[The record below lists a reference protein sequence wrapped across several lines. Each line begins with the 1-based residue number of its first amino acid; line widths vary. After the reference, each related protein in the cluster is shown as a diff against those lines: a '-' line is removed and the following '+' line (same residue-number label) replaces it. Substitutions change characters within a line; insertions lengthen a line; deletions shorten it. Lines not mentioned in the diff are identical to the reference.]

1 MKIQQ
6 LPRDRM
12 RRHAARW
19 HDTKMSGRTYCL
31 TPGQALPGNVSLPDA
46 LGKLIGDCQ
55 TGAFLFWSAAQ
66 AHLVVPPFPVSR
78 SAEYDGWHAGPLQ
91 SLLDR
96 PRTIAVLL
104 LRLGGMAAGVFE
116 GERLIASKVGTR
128 FVKGRHKKGGS
139 SAGRFARRR
148 EGQARALFDKACDTF
163 REVVEPHRSRL
174 EHVILGGDRHTL
186 QDFEKRCPHLATYAP
201 IRLRRV
207 LNVPDPRLKVL
218 ESVSRLLYASQVA
231 TFRPG
236 LESDQGTP

>member
-6 LPRDRM
+6 LSRDRM
-12 RRHAARW
+12 RRQAARW
-19 HDTKMSGRTYCL
+19 HDTGLSGRTYCL
-31 TPGQALPGNVSLPDA
+31 TPSETLPGGVSLPDE
-46 LGKLIGDCQ
+46 LGKLVSDGQ
-55 TGAFLFWSAAQ
+55 TGAFLYWSAAQ
-66 AHLVVPPFPVSR
+66 AHLVVPPFPIPR

-104 LRLGGMAAGVFE
+104 LRLGGIAAGVFE
-116 GERLIASKVGTR
+116 GERLIASKVGSR

-139 SAGRFARRR
+139 SSGRFARRR

-174 EHVILGGDRHTL
+174 EHVIFGGDRHTL
-186 QDFEKRCPHLATYAP
+186 QDFEKRCPHLTTYAS

-218 ESVSRLLYASQVA
+218 QSSGRMLYASQVA

-236 LESDQGTP
+236 FEGELGAR

>member
-128 FVKGRHKKGGS
+128 FVKMASNWLDPAERRWTQPYHITESTKAKDDNGIPASIKGGPANWVPSDRELAAATAGADRGLS
-139 SAGRFARRR
+139 SLKIEEWRQANTNANGR
-148 EGQARALFDKACDTF
+148 
-163 REVVEPHRSRL
+163 
-174 EHVILGGDRHTL
+174 I
-186 QDFEKRCPHLATYAP
+186 
-201 IRLRRV
+201 
-207 LNVPDPRLKVL
+207 
-218 ESVSRLLYASQVA
+218 
-231 TFRPG
+231 
-236 LESDQGTP
+236 

>member
-6 LPRDRM
+6 LARDRL

-19 HDTKMSGRTYCL
+19 HDTEMSGRTYCL
-31 TPGQALPGNVSLPDA
+31 TPGQALPPDVTLPDA
-46 LGKLIGDCQ
+46 LRKLMSDGQ
-55 TGAFLFWSAAQ
+55 TGAFLFWSGAQ
-66 AHLVVPPFPVSR
+66 AHLVVPPFPVQQ
-78 SAEYDGWHAGPLQ
+78 SAEYAGWHAGPLQ

-104 LRLGGMAAGVFE
+104 LRLGGLAVGVFQ
-116 GERLIASKVGTR
+116 GERLIASKTGSR

-139 SAGRFARRR
+139 SSGRFARRR

-174 EHVILGGDRHTL
+174 EHVILGGDRHTI
-186 QDFEKRCPHLATYAP
+186 QDFEKRCPHLATYAS

-218 ESVSRLLYASQVA
+218 ESAGRLLYASQVA

-236 LESDQGTP
+236 LESGQGAR